1 MTKDQY
7 PNKDDSFDELY
18 SKYTSI
24 DAKKVTDSFFTATP
38 EDLGKAYM
46 DSQNRKQKN
55 STLDYELSENDKHWL
70 NGKPQGKEIL

>member
-1 MTKDQY
+1 MTKDKSA
-7 PNKDDSFDELY
+7 PKEESFDELY

-46 DSQNRKQKN
+46 DGQNRKHNN

-70 NGKPQGKEIL
+70 NDKPHGKEIL